1 MSCDTKMLAIEAVVH
16 LKPCFTTI
24 YRDDISRPVGTNDVG
39 MLAWSVHMKTP
50 EYPEGRDIVIVAN
63 DVTVQSGEKRPPP
76 LNVPR
81 GDGRVVLVTSS
92 TMSSR
97 I

>member
-1 MSCDTKMLAIEAVVH
+1 MH
-16 LKPCFTTI
+16 LTPCLTTI

-63 DVTVQSGEKRPPP
+63 DVTVQSGEKCPPP
-76 LNVPR
+76 
-81 GDGRVVLVTSS
+81 SECA
-92 TMSSR
+92 SR
-97 I
+97 